1 MILIMAFVII
11 VVVKRVKTKTK
22 KEGYSVENAAAVPIT
37 DNQAYGLTYHDHSKE
52 NIYDSP
58 EVDLDTIEA
67 KQNEAYAT
75 NTNITM
81 EGNQAYGKLSN
92 TNNDAGKNETADEYD
107 YI

>member
-1 MILIMAFVII
+1 MAFVIV
-11 VVVKRVKTKTK
+11 VVVKYVKTKTK
-22 KEGYSVENAAAVPIT
+22 KEGYCVENAVAVPIT

-52 NIYDSP
+52 NVYDSP
-58 EVDLDTIEA
+58 EVDLDTINIEA

-75 NTNITM
+75 NTNIAM

-92 TNNDAGKNETADEYD
+92 TNNDAGKNEAADEYD